1 MSARSSRN
9 LSERITTMTF
19 HSSVHAAMILLI
31 AIPAFAQDSR
41 GIVSR
46 NTNSSATPSLPPS
59 LVNRYKD
66 TSQGATSEDLIRR
79 ALSSNI
85 DLVAARLDTERA
97 RARLRQSQL
106 RPNPTVEFEQT
117 SGNLTGSKG
126 EQETSIGFS
135 LPLEIS
141 GQRRSRIDL
150 ARVELEAVTAEIADR
165 ERRLVAQV
173 RAAFAETLALIR
185 EMEITEGINNLD
197 AETARIVEA
206 RVTEGESAPIELNL
220 LRVEVDRLKSR
231 RALVEGRL
239 QAAMLRLKTLAGIPA
254 NEPLRVREDLDALP
268 LVNPPASLEAALDI
282 ALRSRPDLRLA
293 RLLEKAAE
301 AGLQFARAQSRPDV
315 IAFTKY
321 STVRSTFDDT
331 PVGVLRDRD
340 KLLTFGVSIS
350 LPVFNRNQGAKAE
363 AAAAIIQAQRRR
375 EFVEQIIRAE
385 VAGAFARLEAAQS
398 AIDIFEQGVLTRS
411 SQNVQ
416 SIRAAYQLGA
426 FRLTELLVEQRRLL
440 DSEREFIEALAERF
454 RSLADLL
461 SAIAAPIEK

>member
-1 MSARSSRN
+1 MKVH
-9 LSERITTMTF
+9 LSVRDATRI
-19 HSSVHAAMILLI
+19 ILLI
-31 AIPAFAQDSR
+31 AFFAIPAFGQDKE

-46 NTNSSATPSLPPS
+46 NTNPSAASSHPPTIAS
-59 LVNRYKD
+59 RYKD
-66 TSQGATSEDLIRR
+66 ALQGATGEDLIRR
-79 ALSSNI
+79 AMASNI
-85 DLVAARLDTERA
+85 ELAAARLDMERA

-106 RPNPTVEFEQT
+106 RPNPTIEFEQT
-117 SGNLTGSKG
+117 TGNLTGSKG
-126 EQETSIGFS
+126 ERETSIGFS

-150 ARVELEAVTAEIADR
+150 ARVELEAVEAEIADR
-165 ERRLVAQV
+165 ERRLVAEV

-185 EMEITEGINNLD
+185 ELEITEGINNLD
-197 AETARIVEA
+197 TQTARIVEA

-239 QAAMLRLKTLAGIPA
+239 QAAMLRLKTLAGIPI
-254 NEPLRVREDLDALP
+254 NEPLRVREDLTAP
-268 LVNPPASLEAALDI
+268 PFVNPPASIEAALDI

-301 AGLQFARAQSRPDV
+301 AGLQLARAQSRPDV

-321 STVRSTFDDT
+321 SSVRSTFDDT
-331 PVGVLRDRD
+331 PVGVLRDKD
-340 KLLTFGVSIS
+340 KLLTFGVSIN
-350 LPVFNRNQGAKAE
+350 LPFFNRNQGAKAE
-363 AAAAIIQAQRRR
+363 ATAAIIQARRRR
-375 EFVEQIIRAE
+375 EFVEQLIRAE
-385 VAGAFARLEAAQS
+385 VASAYARFEAAQS
-398 AIDIFEQGVLTRS
+398 AIAVFEQGVLTRS

-426 FRLTELLVEQRRLL
+426 FRLTELLVEQRRML
-440 DSEREFIEALAERF
+440 DSEREFIEALAERY

-461 SAIAAPIEK
+461 SAIAAPIDK